1 MQTEKLAVNSDIS
14 LFDTEPDSRLYH
26 YKIQLDKVK
35 DELMKFGLS
44 SNQAKVYIYLSKS
57 GPKKAS
63 DIFKALEL
71 PRTETYGILNALQS
85 RGIITAEF
93 SSPVVYAALDLKD
106 TIDALVSAEKE
117 KINILAK
124 REDKLMEMWNE
135 IPASITEGN
144 TTRKEQLQMLQGNP
158 QIHSK
163 LRQMVETVKEE
174 IKIFCTLRDL
184 SSFYYSDIIDM
195 LAKSPADV
203 KLIIIPASITEGNTT
218 RKEQLQMLQGNPQI
232 HSKLRQ
238 MVETV
243 KEEIKIFCT
252 LRDLSS
258 FYYSDIID
266 MLAKSPAD
274 VKLIISPASMIPTY
288 ARKINKRRIRFMPNT
303 KTENQCFVV
312 KDSEVMIF
320 LRNAT
325 HSPSNVFSI
334 WTDSQTLAE
343 SMIMLFDCCWEKTE
357 QTR

>member
-14 LFDTEPDSRLYH
+14 LFDTEPDSSLYH

-203 KLIIIPASITEGNTT
+203 KLII
-218 RKEQLQMLQGNPQI
+218 
-232 HSKLRQ
+232 
-238 MVETV
+238 
-243 KEEIKIFCT
+243 
-252 LRDLSS
+252 
-258 FYYSDIID
+258 
-266 MLAKSPAD
+266 
-274 VKLIISPASMIPTY
+274 SPASMIPTY

>member
-14 LFDTEPDSRLYH
+14 LFDTEPDSSLYH

-144 TTRKEQLQMLQGNP
+144 TTRKEQLQMLQG
-158 QIHSK
+158 SV
-163 LRQMVETVKEE
+163 L
-174 IKIFCTLRDL
+174 
-184 SSFYYSDIIDM
+184 
-195 LAKSPADV
+195 
-203 KLIIIPASITEGNTT
+203 
-218 RKEQLQMLQGNPQI
+218 I

>member
-203 KLIIIPASITEGNTT
+203 KLII
-218 RKEQLQMLQGNPQI
+218 
-232 HSKLRQ
+232 
-238 MVETV
+238 
-243 KEEIKIFCT
+243 
-252 LRDLSS
+252 
-258 FYYSDIID
+258 
-266 MLAKSPAD
+266 
-274 VKLIISPASMIPTY
+274 SPASMIPTY

>member
-14 LFDTEPDSRLYH
+14 LFDTEPDSSLYH

-184 SSFYYSDIIDM
+184 SSFY
-195 LAKSPADV
+195 
-203 KLIIIPASITEGNTT
+203 
-218 RKEQLQMLQGNPQI
+218 
-232 HSKLRQ
+232 H
-238 MVETV
+238 
-243 KEEIKIFCT
+243 
-252 LRDLSS
+252 
-258 FYYSDIID
+258 SDIID

>member
-14 LFDTEPDSRLYH
+14 LFDTEPDSSLYH

-93 SSPVVYAALDLKD
+93 SSPVIYAALDLKD
-106 TIDALVSAEKE
+106 TIEALVSAEKE

-135 IPASITEGN
+135 IPASIAEGN

-184 SSFYYSDIIDM
+184 SSFYHSDIIDL
-195 LAKSPADV
+195 LAKS
-203 KLIIIPASITEGNTT
+203 S
-218 RKEQLQMLQGNPQI
+218 
-232 HSKLRQ
+232 
-238 MVETV
+238 
-243 KEEIKIFCT
+243 
-252 LRDLSS
+252 
-258 FYYSDIID
+258 
-266 MLAKSPAD
+266 AD
-274 VKLIISPASMIPTY
+274 VKLIISPASVVPTY
-288 ARKINKRRIRFMPNT
+288 ARTINKRRIKVMPNT

-325 HSPSNVFSI
+325 HSPNNVFSI

-343 SMIMLFDCCWEKTE
+343 SMIMLFDCCWEKSE
-357 QTR
+357 QPR